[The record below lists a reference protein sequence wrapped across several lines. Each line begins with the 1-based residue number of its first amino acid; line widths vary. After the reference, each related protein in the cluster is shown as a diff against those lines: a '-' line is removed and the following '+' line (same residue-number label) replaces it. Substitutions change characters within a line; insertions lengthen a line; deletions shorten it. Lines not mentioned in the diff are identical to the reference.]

1 MPAITLVNR
10 SRLEGSGII
19 GGGGGGGGPGGGF
32 GPVGMNG
39 ITGITGNKGSHAGML
54 AAARS
59 AAGAKEAG
67 AISARMVSGILYS
80 INTGCFCPSGLQ
92 MMAMSSPAAGM

>member
-19 GGGGGGGGPGGGF
+19 GEEEEGASRRRIWSCRDEWDNRDHRQQGKPW
-32 GPVGMNG
+32 
-39 ITGITGNKGSHAGML
+39 GML

-67 AISARMVSGILYS
+67 AISARMVSGILY
-80 INTGCFCPSGLQ
+80 L
-92 MMAMSSPAAGM
+92 